1 MDTSSQKQCTKSGSA
16 TSRVMDPK
24 YTLRIPRFVRVT
36 FNSDSYGV
44 KVTFPI
50 KGYMQPFLEEH
61 LRDFYK
67 DSLCFFSKKNTT
79 YIQLRKVFPYTK
91 DIQTTLNAC
100 HVTKERLCA
109 WMAQAKSNYYL
120 SQSESREA
128 KRKEFRLRDPLRGD
142 L

>member
-1 MDTSSQKQCTKSGSA
+1 MAQQSVA
-16 TSRVMDPK
+16 MEPK
-24 YTLRIPRFVRVT
+24 YLLKIPRFVRVT

-79 YIQLRKVFPYTK
+79 YIQLRKVFPYTR
-91 DIQTTLNAC
+91 DIQSTLNAC

-109 WMAQAKSNYYL
+109 WMAQAKSAYYL
-120 SQSESREA
+120 SQSSSREEA
-128 KRKEFRLRDPLRGD
+128 RKEFRLRDPLRGEVD
-142 L
+142 V